1 MFNFIRKHQRLMQL
15 VLLVLILPSFVLIG
29 VSGYT
34 NYVSGDEDLV
44 TVGDQAVTAQEYDL
58 ARRNQLNQL
67 QRSMGGGFDPALV
80 DTPAAKQ
87 QLLDSLVDRRALIEI
102 ATKDRFSVSDT
113 ALRQAIAANPD
124 LQENGVFSPELYN
137 MLLAQQGI
145 NSKDFEQS
153 QRAELAL
160 SRVIS
165 PVVQSATLP
174 DFVMKELENVL
185 VETRLVQTHTIRAQ
199 DLLDQQT
206 VSDEEIQTWYQAN
219 QDSLRLPD
227 YVNVDYVLLNEE
239 AAVKSVAEVKED
251 DLKAYYEQNKTRFVS
266 PARIHLSHILL
277 QPGKDNA
284 QHQSVQ
290 QQAKELA
297 QQAQANPAQFAE
309 LAKEHSQ
316 DKGSANSGGELGWIT
331 HGNWPAALQDAVFAL
346 KKGEVSGVIEGPDG
360 YHIFKA
366 NDYQPQQGQAFDAV
380 KDEITTEVRQ
390 QLAAEN
396 FAEMATKLT
405 HMVYESPESL
415 QAAADALGLP
425 VLKAQGVAR
434 EQVLDAKQLGATAS
448 EHEDLLED
456 PRVRRALYAPQSL
469 QDKQNAGV
477 IEIASDTIVAVRVN
491 EFVPAHVPEL
501 TQVHDEVEKMLRQEK
516 AVAAAQSAGQALL
529 ASLQAGET
537 PEVEFSNEQAVSRIQ
552 PEQMPKASLD
562 ALMAVD
568 TSQLPAYVGVELDQ
582 GYQLVKVIGQE
593 KGELDP
599 LISEAIHAQLQ
610 QIWSDVQ
617 ERSYMAALR
626 EQLNV
631 KQLPA
636 AETAMATE
644 ID

>member
-58 ARRNQLNQL
+58 ARRNQLNRL

-80 DTPAAKQ
+80 ETPAAKQ

-113 ALRQAIAANPD
+113 ALRQAIAANPE

-145 NSKDFEQS
+145 TSKDFEQS

-160 SRVIS
+160 SRVIT
-165 PVVQSATLP
+165 PVIQSAVLP
-174 DFVMKELENVL
+174 DFVVKELENVL

-199 DLLDQQT
+199 DLLSQQT
-206 VSDEEIQTWYQAN
+206 VSEDEIKAWYEAN

-239 AAVKSVAEVKED
+239 AALKSVVEVKED
-251 DLKAYYEQNKTRFVS
+251 DLKAYYEQNKARFVS

-277 QPGKDNA
+277 QPGKNNT
-284 QHQSVQ
+284 QHQAVQ

-297 QQAQANPAQFAE
+297 QQAQANPEQFAA

-331 HGNWPAALQDAVFAL
+331 HGNWPAALQDAIFAL

-366 NDYQPQQGQAFDAV
+366 NDYQPQQGQAFETV
-380 KDEITTEVRQ
+380 KDEISNEVRQ

-425 VLKAQGVAR
+425 ILQAQGVAR
-434 EQVLDAKQLGATAS
+434 DRVLDARQLDAEVS
-448 EHEDLLED
+448 EHKDLLED
-456 PRVRRALYAPQSL
+456 PRVRRALYTSQSL

-477 IEIASDTIVAVRVN
+477 VEIASDTIVAVRVN
-491 EFVPAHVPEL
+491 EFVPTHVPEL
-501 TQVHDEVEKMLRQEK
+501 AQVHNEVETMLLQEK
-516 AVAAAQSAGQALL
+516 AVAAARNAGQTLL
-529 ASLQAGET
+529 AALQAGEAAQ
-537 PEVEFSNEQAVSRIQ
+537 VDFSDEQAVSRIE
-552 PEQMPKASLD
+552 PGQMPKSSLD
-562 ALMAVD
+562 ALMAVN
-568 TSQLPAYVGVELDQ
+568 TTALPAYVGVDLAQ
-582 GYQLVKVIGQE
+582 GYQLIKVIGQE
-593 KGELDP
+593 QGQIDP
-599 LISEAIHAQLQ
+599 MVFEAIHVQLQ

-617 ERSYMAALR
+617 EQSFIAALR
-626 EQLNV
+626 EQLHV